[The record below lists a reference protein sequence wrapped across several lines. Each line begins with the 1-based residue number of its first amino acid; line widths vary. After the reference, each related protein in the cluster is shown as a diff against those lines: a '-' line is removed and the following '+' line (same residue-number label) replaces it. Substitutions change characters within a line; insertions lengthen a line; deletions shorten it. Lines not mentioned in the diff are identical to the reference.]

1 MKTVREILNKKGG
14 LTWSVPFD
22 ATVFEALL
30 IMDEKD
36 IGAVLVMD
44 GGRIKGIFSQRDYA
58 RKVELHG
65 KLSKYTP
72 VSEIMSDKIIFVMP
86 SQSIEECMTIMTN
99 KKIRHLPVFE
109 NTKLLGIISIGDVV
123 NAILDEKDTVISEL
137 TRFIQGG

>member
-1 MKTVREILNKKGG
+1 MRTAREILNKKEE
-14 LTWSVPFD
+14 LIWSVPSD
-22 ATVFEALL
+22 ATVFEALQV
-30 IMDEKD
+30 MAEKD

-44 GGRIKGIFSQRDYA
+44 GGRIKGIFSERDYA
-58 RKVELHG
+58 RKVELQS
-65 KLSKYTP
+65 KLSKYTL
-72 VSEIMSDKIIFVMP
+72 VSEIMSDRIIFVMP

-109 NTKLLGIISIGDVV
+109 NAKLLGIISIGDVV

>member
-1 MKTVREILNKKGG
+1 MRTAREILNKKGE
-14 LTWSVPFD
+14 LIWSVPSD
-22 ATVFEALL
+22 ATVFEALQV
-30 IMDEKD
+30 MAEKD

-44 GGRIKGIFSQRDYA
+44 GGRIKGIFSERDYA
-58 RKVELHG
+58 RKVELQS
-65 KLSKYTP
+65 KLSKYTS
-72 VSEIMSDKIIFVMP
+72 VSEVMSDRIIFVMP

>member
-1 MKTVREILNKKGG
+1 
-14 LTWSVPFD
+14 
-22 ATVFEALL
+22 
-30 IMDEKD
+30 
-36 IGAVLVMD
+36 
-44 GGRIKGIFSQRDYA
+44 
-58 RKVELHG
+58 
-65 KLSKYTP
+65 
-72 VSEIMSDKIIFVMP
+72 MSDRIIFVMP